1 MSEEYKKEVLE
12 HMSIH
17 QLIDTILINPT
28 VHISPSYRDTGL
40 SASYTFKPLSNL
52 VYTRDQ
58 QVLCLSVLPMKA
70 CVSVSGWACFR
81 VLTINVEQ
89 ALSVLSL
96 GNPRDCRQE
105 DASGTLRQRCCA
117 DHDMQGRGVR
127 APAQPAAP
135 AGGRAH
141 ALLLPEAGCAASH
154 LLLCQPAEAIP
165 LRQARSQ
172 CAHLGYPVHHH
183 YKVCLQYRH

>member
-58 QVLCLSVLPMKA
+58 QVLFSQAVCFSCIRALHGSSCAHCTCDSHSIHSM
-70 CVSVSGWACFR
+70 CSG
-81 VLTINVEQ
+81 N
-89 ALSVLSL
+89 
-96 GNPRDCRQE
+96 
-105 DASGTLRQRCCA
+105 GTSP
-117 DHDMQGRGVR
+117 
-127 APAQPAAP
+127 APAEVCSVQ
-135 AGGRAH
+135 GMLSQH
-141 ALLLPEAGCAASH
+141 TTALEA
-154 LLLCQPAEAIP
+154 
-165 LRQARSQ
+165 
-172 CAHLGYPVHHH
+172 
-183 YKVCLQYRH
+183 LQT

>member
-1 MSEEYKKEVLE
+1 MPHFESCAGVQDRHYVSEEYKKEVLE

-81 VLTINVEQ
+81 VLIYRCRASSVSVVTWRPSGLSPRRCEWDLTS
-89 ALSVLSL
+89 ALLRRSRHAGAWCPGACVASSASW
-96 GNPRDCRQE
+96 RSSSCAS
-105 DASGTLRQRCCA
+105 ASGSW
-117 DHDMQGRGVR
+117 VR
-127 APAQPAAP
+127 SLTSPA
-135 AGGRAH
+135 
-141 ALLLPEAGCAASH
+141 LPTC
-154 LLLCQPAEAIP
+154 
-165 LRQARSQ
+165 
-172 CAHLGYPVHHH
+172 
-183 YKVCLQYRH
+183 